1 MFISKVEKL
10 KLISS
15 MMDLTA
21 TVHQLDTEIIFL
33 KAKLKTLESQPK
45 EVKPKKPR
53 KKWTMSAEGRAKVSA
68 AVKAR
73 HAQKQLEK
81 QNATSI
87 STTSV

>member
-33 KAKLKTLESQPK
+33 KAKIKTLEGHKK
-45 EVKPKKPR
+45 EAKPKKTR
-53 KKWTMSAEGRAKVSA
+53 KQSTMSAEGRARIGA
-68 AVKAR
+68 AVKAY
-73 HAQKQLEK
+73 HAKKKLEK

-87 STTSV
+87 STTSI